1 MECKLKSSVLGPWF
15 PRDMRKRDV
24 EISDP
29 FGHFLPMAFL
39 PLSNVCS
46 PNLVY
51 FPEYTL
57 WACHIISVFLI
68 YCCLWPHSFSFS
80 FRTSDPCYWH
90 LPFSGI
96 LPYHSM
102 GFSTGSFFLPI
113 VIPNGLHS
121 INSQHL
127 APYCL
132 SPTTSL
138 SVQHPYFSPRIWN
151 IYLPFVGLSGY
162 QHRCLITFQLET
174 ASCRFFLKK
183 SPDFSQW
190 YDCYLFLS
198 PAQSLLPCLPTNLF
212 LSPDLVVPL
221 TASDCK
227 FW

>member
-127 APYCL
+127 PL
-132 SPTTSL
+132 IVFL
-138 SVQHPYFSPRIWN
+138 
-151 IYLPFVGLSGY
+151 LPPVFLY
-162 QHRCLITFQLET
+162 NTLI
-174 ASCRFFLKK
+174 
-183 SPDFSQW
+183 
-190 YDCYLFLS
+190 
-198 PAQSLLPCLPTNLF
+198 SLLGSEIFIFLLWACLGTNTG
-212 LSPDLVVPL
+212 V
-221 TASDCK
+221 
-227 FW
+227 